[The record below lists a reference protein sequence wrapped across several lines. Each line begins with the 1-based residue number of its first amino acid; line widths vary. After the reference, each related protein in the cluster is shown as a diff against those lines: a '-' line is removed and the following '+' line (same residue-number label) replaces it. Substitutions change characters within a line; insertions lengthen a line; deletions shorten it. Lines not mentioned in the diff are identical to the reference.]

1 MMRSRALLDTDVL
14 IWHLRGRES
23 TRRWIEALKAGG
35 VPCCSALSVTEI
47 VLGMRPKEEA
57 ATRAFLDALD
67 VIPVDRRVAWRA
79 GELIRAYAGRG
90 VTLDFVD
97 AAIAATCL
105 TYGLILATY
114 NVRHYPMPEL
124 EKALPPPD

>member
-1 MMRSRALLDTDVL
+1 MPKRALLDTDVL

-23 TRRWIEALKAGG
+23 TRRWIEELKAGG
-35 VPCCSALSVTEI
+35 VPCCSALSVSEI
-47 VLGMRPKEEA
+47 VLGMRPTEEA
-57 ATRAFLDALD
+57 ATRTFLDALD
-67 VIPVDRRVAWRA
+67 VIPVDRRVTWRA
-79 GELIRAYAGRG
+79 GELIRTYARHG

-97 AAIAATCL
+97 ATIAATCL

-124 EKALPPPD
+124 QSDLPPLD